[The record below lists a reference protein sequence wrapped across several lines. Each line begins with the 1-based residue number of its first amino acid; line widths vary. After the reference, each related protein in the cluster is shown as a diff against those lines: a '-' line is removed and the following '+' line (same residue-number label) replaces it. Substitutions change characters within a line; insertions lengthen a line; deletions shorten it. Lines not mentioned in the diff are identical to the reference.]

1 MTEKPII
8 RKCCNNQLWLVILI
22 SFVLCFVLLCFDYSA
37 LTGNQD
43 GVTAVLVGNYENSI
57 TTQKSES
64 LQFTTG
70 LNETLIRQPSKDQ
83 QSVKEKP
90 VADSCSGE
98 YIYIHDLPRRF
109 NQELIESCESIT
121 VGTERN
127 MCPYLVN
134 SGLGH
139 EVENFEGVLLNKSWY
154 STNQFLLAVIFHNK
168 MKQYKCLTNDSSLAS
183 AIYVPFYA
191 GLDVGRYLWGV
202 EASIRDQSSFDFVK
216 WMVSQPEWKKMWGRD
231 HFMVVGR
238 ISWDFRRKTDNES
251 DWGSKLRFL
260 PESNNM
266 SMLSI
271 ESSSWNN
278 DYAIPYPTCFHPS
291 KDSEVLQW
299 QDKMRR
305 QKRPYLFSFAGAPR
319 SDLQDS
325 VRGKIIE
332 ECQASKNLCKLL
344 ECSYG
349 VNGAITCDNPANV
362 MRLFQNSVYCL
373 QPAGD
378 SYTRRSIFDAILAG
392 CIPVFFH
399 PGTAYAQYKWHLPQ
413 NYSKYSVFIPVK
425 DVKDWKA
432 GINETL
438 LRIPEERVMS
448 MREEVI
454 RLIPSIIYADPRSR
468 LETFEDAFD
477 LAVKGILDRIDGV
490 RKVIRDGG
498 DPSAACKSKTIN
510 PNTSTFPVSATAASG
525 FFDSSTEPPLP
536 PPPPPVEVLSS
547 EVSLIVKCSVEP
559 VNLEDGLTLL
569 KGRVSTKEV
578 FGLPNSDLVPGV
590 YEGGLKLWE
599 GSLDLIKA
607 LQAEVRNGHLSFSGK
622 RVLELGCGH
631 GLPGIFAFLEG
642 ASAVHFQDFNAE
654 VLRCLT
660 IPNVNANLSEKLSP
674 STSEDASSD
683 TEGELRFFAGDW
695 SQVHQCLPH
704 ANKKEKDLS
713 CSSGRSP
720 HSGYDIVLM
729 AETIYSISAQHN
741 LYGLIKK
748 CLSHPG
754 GVVYMAAK
762 KHYFGVG
769 GGTRQFLSMVE
780 KDGAMAASLVA
791 EVADGSSNVREVWKL
806 SI

>member
-1 MTEKPII
+1 MHYVKMMEKPII

-43 GVTAVLVGNYENSI
+43 GVTAVLVSNYENPI

-64 LQFTTG
+64 LQFTTS
-70 LNETLIRQPSKDQ
+70 LNETLIRPNRTDFITRQPSKDQ

-98 YIYIHDLPRRF
+98 YIYIHNLPRRF

-154 STNQFLLAVIFHNK
+154 ATNQFLLAVIFHNK

-202 EASIRDQSSFDFVK
+202 KASIRDQSSFDFVK
-216 WMVSQPEWKKMWGRD
+216 WMVSQSEWKKMWGRD
-231 HFMVVGR
+231 HFLVVGR
-238 ISWDFRRKTDNES
+238 ISWDFRRQTDNES

-319 SDLQDS
+319 PDLQDS
-325 VRGKIIE
+325 VRGRIIE

-349 VNGAITCDNPANV
+349 VNGAITCDNPGNV

-498 DPSAACKSKTIN
+498 DPSA
-510 PNTSTFPVSATAASG
+510 G
-525 FFDSSTEPPLP
+525 FA
-536 PPPPPVEVLSS
+536 
-547 EVSLIVKCSVEP
+547 
-559 VNLEDGLTLL
+559 DGDDFKYT
-569 KGRVSTKEV
+569 
-578 FGLPNSDLVPGV
+578 
-590 YEGGLKLWE
+590 
-599 GSLDLIKA
+599 
-607 LQAEVRNGHLSFSGK
+607 FSGY
-622 RVLELGCGH
+622 R
-631 GLPGIFAFLEG
+631 
-642 ASAVHFQDFNAE
+642 
-654 VLRCLT
+654 
-660 IPNVNANLSEKLSP
+660 
-674 STSEDASSD
+674 
-683 TEGELRFFAGDW
+683 GE
-695 SQVHQCLPH
+695 
-704 ANKKEKDLS
+704 
-713 CSSGRSP
+713 
-720 HSGYDIVLM
+720 
-729 AETIYSISAQHN
+729 T
-741 LYGLIKK
+741 
-748 CLSHPG
+748 
-754 GVVYMAAK
+754 
-762 KHYFGVG
+762 
-769 GGTRQFLSMVE
+769 
-780 KDGAMAASLVA
+780 
-791 EVADGSSNVREVWKL
+791 
-806 SI
+806 

>member
-1 MTEKPII
+1 MVRIEHENGNRLLPK
-8 RKCCNNQLWLVILI
+8 ILI
-22 SFVLCFVLLCFDYSA
+22 DDSIFNDPWHDSSVIKLLGKNVGYFQMQSRLKSAWKLSGGFELMDIGNGYFMVKFDIAEDRERIINGGPWMIFDYYLTMQKWTADFVASSVVINRTMVWVRIPSLNLVFYDENFLPAMASTLGTPFKVDMNTLNVERGRFARICVEIELDQPAVGSLEITLVSYKVEYEGLHIICSKCGCYGHLCKDCPAKDSTQDDLPRTESEEHLTTTASGDRTNMAVEERAKVMA

-64 LQFTTG
+64 LQFTTS
-70 LNETLIRQPSKDQ
+70 LNETLIRPHRTDFITRQPSKDQ

-202 EASIRDQSSFDFVK
+202 KASIRDQSSFDFVK

-231 HFMVVGR
+231 HFLVVGR

-332 ECQASKNLCKLL
+332 ECQASKSLCKLL

-498 DPSAACKSKTIN
+498 DPSA
-510 PNTSTFPVSATAASG
+510 G
-525 FFDSSTEPPLP
+525 FA
-536 PPPPPVEVLSS
+536 
-547 EVSLIVKCSVEP
+547 
-559 VNLEDGLTLL
+559 DGDDFKYT
-569 KGRVSTKEV
+569 
-578 FGLPNSDLVPGV
+578 
-590 YEGGLKLWE
+590 
-599 GSLDLIKA
+599 
-607 LQAEVRNGHLSFSGK
+607 FSGY
-622 RVLELGCGH
+622 G
-631 GLPGIFAFLEG
+631 
-642 ASAVHFQDFNAE
+642 
-654 VLRCLT
+654 
-660 IPNVNANLSEKLSP
+660 
-674 STSEDASSD
+674 
-683 TEGELRFFAGDW
+683 GE
-695 SQVHQCLPH
+695 
-704 ANKKEKDLS
+704 
-713 CSSGRSP
+713 
-720 HSGYDIVLM
+720 
-729 AETIYSISAQHN
+729 T
-741 LYGLIKK
+741 
-748 CLSHPG
+748 
-754 GVVYMAAK
+754 
-762 KHYFGVG
+762 
-769 GGTRQFLSMVE
+769 
-780 KDGAMAASLVA
+780 
-791 EVADGSSNVREVWKL
+791 
-806 SI
+806 